1 MKDNAVFIAVILGAL
16 ISMWTVSKTWGT
28 KGKNGGTKGKN
39 QLSFQLD
46 KICMN
51 INDMAFAALEELHKQ
66 GKKAEIINMTSNLP
80 VFTIEDKKYKMS
92 YSSGS
97 FGETVQ
103 TITFIPYEGFNNE
116 NKNL

>member
-1 MKDNAVFIAVILGAL
+1 MKDNAAFIAVILGAL
-16 ISMWTVSKTWGT
+16 ISTWTVSKTWGT
-28 KGKNGGTKGKN
+28 KRKNKN

-51 INDMAFAALEELHKQ
+51 INDMAVAALEELHKQ
-66 GKKAEIINMTSNLP
+66 GKKAEIINMKCNLP

-103 TITFIPYEGFNNE
+103 TITFIPYEG
-116 NKNL
+116 